1 MFLQTNVDFIDVFD
15 DGKKTPIQRILFPF
29 LKSEQYRFFVVHK
42 IKSVSFTL
50 DFFEKI
56 WNSEHF
62 ELFLGNDR
70 IGKITSYAY
79 GNIQFQKD
87 TKQKQKKI
95 WKNRRRCFCLNE
107 RVRLEFS

>member
-29 LKSEQYRFFVVHK
+29 LKSEQYR
-42 IKSVSFTL
+42 
-50 DFFEKI
+50 FFEKI